1 MKPKANGATC
11 FFVLVGFAGL
21 PFCATRTSPANGAM
35 EPVTRKPQD
44 QSDCEMSLVTDV
56 ANSSLV
62 TRGRAVQLFRQESSA
77 PRRSGDMVTSY
88 HR

>member
-1 MKPKANGATC
+1 MQLV

>member
-21 PFCATRTSPANGAM
+21 PFCVTRTSPANGAM

-44 QSDCEMSLVTDV
+44 QSDCEMSLV
-56 ANSSLV
+56 NI
-62 TRGRAVQLFRQESSA
+62 
-77 PRRSGDMVTSY
+77 GD
-88 HR
+88 